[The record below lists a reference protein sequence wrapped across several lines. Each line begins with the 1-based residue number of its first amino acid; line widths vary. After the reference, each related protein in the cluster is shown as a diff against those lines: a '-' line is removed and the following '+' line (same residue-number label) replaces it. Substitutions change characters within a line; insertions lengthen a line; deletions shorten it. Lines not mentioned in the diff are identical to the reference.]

1 MTKPR
6 RGQVEV
12 AGVPVTVVPER
23 EAEKADF
30 VVCMPASTP
39 AMFPDDEFAR
49 CCQCGIEV
57 RVRPISP
64 RRPPRLC
71 MNCFRQRIAAEAD
84 AKGHA

>member
-1 MTKPR
+1 MKR
-6 RGQVEV
+6 RKTEI
-12 AGVPVTVVPER
+12 AGVPVTVVSQR

-30 VVCMPASTP
+30 VVCVPASTP

-57 RVRPISP
+57 RVRPASP

-71 MNCFRQRIAAEAD
+71 MGCFAERLKAEAE
-84 AKGHA
+84 AEEHA